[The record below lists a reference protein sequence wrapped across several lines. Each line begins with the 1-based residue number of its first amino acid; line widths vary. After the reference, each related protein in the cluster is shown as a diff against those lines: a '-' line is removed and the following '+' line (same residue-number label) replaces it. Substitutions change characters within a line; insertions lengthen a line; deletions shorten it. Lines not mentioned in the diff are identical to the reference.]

1 MDSEQNGAEAASG
14 LLSRAFAVLCL
25 VYFLNSFLS
34 APFSALF
41 PVYIEADL
49 ARPPWFTGYL
59 RALMLLLGGIFAV
72 IAGRLCDRLGLKVTL
87 IIGLA
92 GSALTGLV
100 FRTGDPAGLSL
111 LLFLMGAASGPWSTA
126 GQSIL
131 IRAVKPTHLGVGGA
145 LYFLSNTL
153 GNSLGSLCVGLVKT
167 DWSFAQIGVAMS
179 AGMLGVIA
187 LAGLLL
193 PGDRAPTAHSQERD
207 HASLWT
213 AYRPLLLR
221 GEIWLL
227 LSLRLT
233 ITTFW
238 GMATLAMPLM
248 IYRVGQS
255 EALPAYFASVSL
267 VVAAACQLGTGVLN
281 DRLGHKKPLLFAAA
295 GICLSALG
303 MALFRDSL
311 PGLFVFGTAL
321 TGTAWAVSTLIPKL
335 INDVAGP
342 DEKNRLVG
350 LGHMAWS
357 ASMVSGSLIGGYL
370 IDLHPALPFVIG
382 ALLAAGGTFG
392 AWRLCVYLDNRSSG
406 A

>member
-1 MDSEQNGAEAASG
+1 MRTSG
-14 LLSRAFAVLCL
+14 LMSRAFIALCL

-49 ARPPWFTGYL
+49 ARPSWFTGSL

-72 IAGRLCDRLGLKVTL
+72 IAGRLCDAFGLKATL
-87 IIGLA
+87 LIGLA

-100 FRTGDPAGLSL
+100 FRTTDPTGLVF
-111 LLFLMGAASGPWSTA
+111 LLFVMGAASGPWSTA
-126 GQSIL
+126 GQSML
-131 IRAVKPTHLGVGGA
+131 IRAVRPEHLGLGGA

-153 GNSLGSLCVGLVKT
+153 GNSLGSLCTGLVKE
-167 DWSFAQIGVAMS
+167 DWSFAAIGMVMS
-179 AGMLGVIA
+179 LGMLVVIA
-187 LAGLLL
+187 IAFVLL
-193 PGDRAPTAHSQERD
+193 PSETSEHPIKDHQTASSFWQ
-207 HASLWT
+207 
-213 AYRPLLLR
+213 AYRPLLVR
-221 GEIWLL
+221 GDVWLL

-238 GMATLAMPLM
+238 GMATLALPLL
-248 IYRVGQS
+248 IYRVSHS

-267 VVAAACQLGTGVLN
+267 LVAAGCQLGTGYLS
-281 DRLGHKKPLLFAAA
+281 DRMGHKRPLLVAAS
-295 GICLSALG
+295 GIALSALG
-303 MALFRDSL
+303 LVVFRDVL
-311 PGLFVFGTAL
+311 PGLFICGTAL

-357 ASMVSGSLIGGYL
+357 ASMVIGSLVGGYL
-370 IDLHPALPFVIG
+370 IDVHAALPFAIG
-382 ALLAAGGTFG
+382 VLLATGGTFC
-392 AWRLCVYLDNRSSG
+392 AWRLCLRLDST
-406 A
+406 